1 MDQEILTALSSGDI
15 ETRLAAIGRAAENPT
30 EAVVSRL
37 AELIEN
43 PDEGEP
49 LRQAAAESLGR
60 SLDRLGMEVLLRLL
74 ESSDPHERTLAAIG
88 LVSSRR
94 PEGIVP
100 LVRALR
106 DPVNTVRN
114 AAERALI
121 EQIDLVRTHGVEPL
135 LELLADPA
143 PLTRSPAAR
152 LIGLSRDPR
161 GLPPLLSI
169 VRSDR
174 QWLARL
180 WATKALGDLGF
191 AEAADALHDRLDHDE
206 KNRVRAAAAES
217 IGRLRPPKGEAWLLH
232 ALEHDDDGG
241 VRKLAAEALRLYGI
255 DVPEAD
261 QDDILDDLAG
271 E

>member
-1 MDQEILTALSSGDI
+1 MEQEILTALSADNA
-15 ETRLAAIGRAAENPT
+15 ETRRAAIARAAESPT
-30 EAVVSRL
+30 HAVLSRL

-43 PDEGEP
+43 PDESEP
-49 LRQAAAESLGR
+49 LRQAAAEALGR
-60 SLDRLGMEVLLRLL
+60 MPGSAGGETLLRLL
-74 ESSDPHERTLAAIG
+74 ESSDPHRRTLAAIG
-88 LVSSRR
+88 LVPSRR
-94 PEGIVP
+94 PEAIVP
-100 LVRALR
+100 LIQALR

-121 EQIDLVRTHGVEPL
+121 EQIELVRTHGVESL
-135 LELLADPA
+135 LELLADPV

-152 LIGLSRDPR
+152 LIGLTRDPR
-161 GLPPLLSI
+161 GLAPLLEI
-169 VRSDR
+169 ARTDR

-180 WATKALGDLGF
+180 WAAKALGDLGC
-191 AEAADALHDRLDHDE
+191 AEAADTLHDRLDRDE
-206 KNRVRAAAAES
+206 KNRVRAAAAEA

-255 DVPEAD
+255 DVQEPD
-261 QDDILDDLAG
+261 QDDLLDDLSS